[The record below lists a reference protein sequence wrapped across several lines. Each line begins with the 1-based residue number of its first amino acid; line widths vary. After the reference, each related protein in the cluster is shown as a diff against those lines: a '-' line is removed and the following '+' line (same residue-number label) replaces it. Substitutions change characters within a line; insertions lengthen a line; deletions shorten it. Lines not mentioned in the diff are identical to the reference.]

1 MSMPSL
7 RSITTAATEAD
18 SRTSASSSEEIKAA
32 SGAITRAAAA
42 RERATMPIYS
52 AG

>member
-1 MSMPSL
+1 MPSL

-18 SRTSASSSEEIKAA
+18 SRTSASSSEEIKATP
-32 SGAITRAAAA
+32 GAITRAVAAQGH
-42 RERATMPIYS
+42 ATMPIYS